1 MADHDYCMLIK
12 KNYISSRNYLVSAQ
26 GFHLAP
32 AGLVIAQFVCG
43 LLIWAGI
50 VQAQPMMADL
60 KPILDTKS
68 HSIYL
73 YQSSIKN
80 LPPDWKKVWVLT
92 NFYQDPSQETL
103 TVLSTRRNVLFDCR
117 KNRFSTLAL
126 IKYGQANA
134 LGKPVLQTESG
145 FDLKEREIPQ
155 GSAMEIIKGLVCS

>member
-1 MADHDYCMLIK
+1 MLTK
-12 KNYISSRNYLVSAQ
+12 KNHISSRNYQASAQ

-43 LLIWAGI
+43 LLVWAGI

-68 HSIYL
+68 HSIYM

-92 NFYQDPSQETL
+92 NFYQDPSQATL

-134 LGKPVLQTESG
+134 LGKPVLQTDSG
-145 FDLKEREIPQ
+145 FDLKEREIPE
-155 GSAMEIIKGLVCS
+155 GSAMEIIKGLVCTK

>member
-1 MADHDYCMLIK
+1 MLTK
-12 KNYISSRNYLVSAQ
+12 KNHISSRNYQANAQ

-43 LLIWAGI
+43 LLVWAGI

-68 HSIYL
+68 HSIYM
-73 YQSSIKN
+73 YQSSI
-80 LPPDWKKVWVLT
+80 
-92 NFYQDPSQETL
+92 
-103 TVLSTRRNVLFDCR
+103 DCR

-134 LGKPVLQTESG
+134 LGKPVLQTDSG
-145 FDLKEREIPQ
+145 FDLKEREIPE

>member
-1 MADHDYCMLIK
+1 
-12 KNYISSRNYLVSAQ
+12 
-26 GFHLAP
+26 
-32 AGLVIAQFVCG
+32 
-43 LLIWAGI
+43 
-50 VQAQPMMADL
+50 MMVDL

-68 HSIYL
+68 PSIYM

-92 NFYQDPSQETL
+92 NFYQDPSQTAL

-134 LGKPVLQTESG
+134 LGKPVLQTDSG
-145 FDLKEREIPQ
+145 FDLKEREIPE